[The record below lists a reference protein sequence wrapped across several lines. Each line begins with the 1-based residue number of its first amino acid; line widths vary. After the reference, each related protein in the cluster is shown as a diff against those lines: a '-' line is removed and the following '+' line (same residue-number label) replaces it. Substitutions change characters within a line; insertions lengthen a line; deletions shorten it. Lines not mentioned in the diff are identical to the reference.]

1 MTATFPGFRVERYNL
16 QLTRLTAFSSTQ
28 IPRPETRFVGTN
40 VPRYNS
46 PELDALIDRMI
57 VTVPVNERN
66 QVIGQILHHMSGN
79 VIGMGIFYSADTQFV
94 SNRITNVV
102 GSAQPADFEGSYR
115 WDIAR

>member
-79 VIGMGIFYSADTQFV
+79 VIGIFPRSRNPLVTAL
-94 SNRITNVV
+94 I
-102 GSAQPADFEGSYR
+102 P
-115 WDIAR
+115 IARSSIRSRRR